1 MTDTLPPP
9 DALLTRPLV
18 ADDQAVL
25 WDLLHVA
32 LWDPPPAPPRPRSVL
47 DDPRVRIYGE
57 SWGRADDIGIA
68 AEIGSTIVGACWM
81 RVLRHDQGMA
91 YVDDETPQL
100 GIAVFAPFR
109 HRGYGARLMREALD
123 AARGAGC
130 RRVSL
135 TVHSRNPAIALYE
148 RCGFR
153 RTSLR
158 KTYHLMI
165 ATLQA
170 SIRPGR

>member
-9 DALLTRPLV
+9 DALRTRPLQ

-25 WDLLHVA
+25 WDLVHLA

-47 DDPRVRIYGE
+47 NDPRVRIYGE
-57 SWGRADDIGIA
+57 SWGRADDIGIVG
-68 AEIGSTIVGACWM
+68 EIGSTIVGACWM
-81 RVLRHDQGMA
+81 RVLRNELGMA

-109 HRGYGARLMREALD
+109 HHGYGERLMREALN
-123 AARGAGC
+123 AARNAGR

-135 TVHSRNPAIALYE
+135 TVHPQNPAIALYE

-153 RTSLR
+153 RIELR
-158 KTYHLMI
+158 NTYHLML
-165 ATLQA
+165 ATL
-170 SIRPGR
+170 